1 MPATARFLL
10 LLLFSFGSL
19 AAAEGQVRFEASTN
33 AKQVVEGSYFDITF
47 TLYDGSGTQFTP
59 PEFSDF
65 VVISGP
71 NRAVSTSM
79 INGKV
84 NREMSLSYTLQPRRK
99 GTFTIGP
106 ATIKAGGV
114 TLETEPLTVEVV
126 EARDGQLRDEQK
138 AYIQAEVSSTEA
150 YVGQQLTLNY
160 KLYTTV
166 DVESFNILQEGS
178 YQGFFAVDVRR
189 FNGRI
194 MQEVINGV
202 QYTTKVL
209 KQVALYPQQ
218 TGQLTISP
226 MNVQLGVVESNGNR
240 PRSFFFNRE
249 VRRVPANTK
258 PVTVN
263 VKPLPSGAPASF
275 TGAVGEYRMRAS
287 VTPKKV
293 AADNAVTVLLTIQG
307 DGDIKRVQAPPI
319 NVPEDFELYDPKV
332 MEEST
337 LENGQGITGKRVF
350 EYLLLPKQAGTY
362 TLQPS
367 FTYFSP
373 DSAKYVTLDSRP
385 YSLEVGPNDGTSAS
399 IPPEASASSGQTDQL
414 SPLRLEPS
422 LHKKRG
428 PFLGSVPFWGV
439 VTTPFL
445 LLLGAIGLRAWRRK
459 RAQVDPAQTKMQKAQ
474 RLVKERLSKA
484 TQHLQNA
491 EGRAFY
497 DEVSKAVQVYIC
509 DKLQMPRSA
518 LNKDQVRQHLRSLE
532 LPEVLIERL
541 LQLMQ
546 TCEMALFAGKT
557 GDQSAMEQTYKE
569 AKAVLE
575 ETERALR

>member
-1 MPATARFLL
+1 MRLL
-10 LLLFSFGSL
+10 LLLLVSFGSL
-19 AAAEGQVRFEASTN
+19 AAVEGQARFEASTN
-33 AKQVVEGSYFDITF
+33 AKQVVEGSYFDVTF
-47 TLYDGSGTQFTP
+47 TLYDGNGTQFTP

-65 VVISGP
+65 IVISGP

-99 GTFTIGP
+99 GAFTIGP
-106 ATIKAGGV
+106 ATIKSGGM

-126 EARDGQLRDEQK
+126 EAREGQLSDQQK
-138 AYIQAEVSSTEA
+138 AYIRAEVSSTEA

-166 DVESFNILQEGS
+166 DVESFNILQEGN

-194 MQEVINGV
+194 MREVINGV

-226 MNVQLGVVESNGNR
+226 MNVQLGVVESNGSR

-263 VKPLPSGAPASF
+263 VKPLPAGAPDSF

-287 VTPKKV
+287 VTPTEV

-319 NVPEDFELYDPKV
+319 DVPESFELYDPKV

-337 LENGQGITGKRVF
+337 LESGQGITGKKVF

-373 DSAKYVTLDSRP
+373 DSAKYVSLESRP
-385 YSLEVGPNDGTSAS
+385 YTLEVGPNDGTSAS
-399 IPPEASASSGQTDQL
+399 IPPSTSAGGSEADQL
-414 SPLRLEPS
+414 SPLRLDPS
-422 LHKKRG
+422 LRKKG
-428 PFLGSVPFWGV
+428 APFLGSAPFWGLV
-439 VTTPFL
+439 ATPFL
-445 LLLGAIGLRAWRRK
+445 LLLGAIGLRAQRRK
-459 RAQVDPAQTKMQKAQ
+459 RAQVDPARAKMQEAQ
-474 RLVKERLSKA
+474 RIIKERLSKA
-484 TQHLQNA
+484 AQHLQNA

-509 DKLQMPRSA
+509 DKLQIPRSA
-518 LNKDQVRQHLRSLE
+518 LNKDQVRQHLQSLE
-532 LPEVLIERL
+532 LPEALIERI

-546 TCEMALFAGKT
+546 TCEMALFAGRT
-557 GDQSAMEQTYKE
+557 GDQSAMEQAYTE